1 MRLTVGVVLIFYV
14 VWMRFLLVFLVGFV
28 GIFRKF
34 HCEFTKGFMCFLA
47 WIVAFFFFFGGFLL
61 VLKEIF
67 IGGVVDASD
76 KVMGFP
82 VAKVPLEREF

>member
-1 MRLTVGVVLIFYV
+1 MG
-14 VWMRFLLVFLVGFV
+14 FLGNFIANLQRDLCVFWLGLL
-28 GIFRKF
+28 
-34 HCEFTKGFMCFLA
+34 H
-47 WIVAFFFFFGGFLL
+47 FFFFFGGFLL